1 MEECYGVG
9 KTQTFSI
16 SSNFIVLEVTQ
27 KRFSSIYP
35 YIQKHTLTFSSLW
48 DLYREIINFSLL
60 DFYMVILSC
69 QYLFIQAKQST
80 GGSGVDAANVMIS
93 QLRAQKAVKKK
104 SSTAAPPTPGRVS
117 EIYDPVL

>member
-1 MEECYGVG
+1 MQMKWKNAMELVRP
-9 KTQTFSI
+9 KPFQLVVI
-16 SSNFIVLEVTQ
+16 SLFW
-27 KRFSSIYP
+27 K
-35 YIQKHTLTFSSLW
+35 
-48 DLYREIINFSLL
+48 LL